1 MTDLSETGMDY
12 WALGHVHTR
21 QVLRQERPTVVYP
34 GNPQGRNPRE
44 TGPRGVYLVEVDDSG
59 SPRLN
64 FRPVDVLRWQVAEVG
79 IGGLESEQDLLDA
92 IDFVIGGCSESSE
105 GRPVVYRLML
115 TGRGPLNRWLRRTET
130 VADLLERIN
139 ERYSNGRSWLWC
151 ERVEVD
157 TGSPVNREQAAHRE
171 DFVGDLA
178 RLSSALQDDT
188 AEMDVLRG
196 LLRPLYG
203 ASKTRIYLRD
213 MIPDDEDLRGL
224 ISMAEEDCLSELIDD
239 EDEG

>member
-1 MTDLSETGMDY
+1 MCCAGRLRR
-12 WALGHVHTR
+12 WASAAWSL
-21 QVLRQERPTVVYP
+21 
-34 GNPQGRNPRE
+34 
-44 TGPRGVYLVEVDDSG
+44 
-59 SPRLN
+59 
-64 FRPVDVLRWQVAEVG
+64 
-79 IGGLESEQDLLDA
+79 EQDLLDA
-92 IDFVIGGCSESSE
+92 IDFVIGGCI
-105 GRPVVYRLML
+105 GVIGGATGGVPADAH
-115 TGRGPLNRWLRRTET
+115 GRGPLNRWLRRTET

-151 ERVEVD
+151 ERVEVIRGPRS
-157 TGSPVNREQAAHRE
+157 TGSRRAHRE

-213 MIPDDEDLRGL
+213 MIPDDEDLRSL